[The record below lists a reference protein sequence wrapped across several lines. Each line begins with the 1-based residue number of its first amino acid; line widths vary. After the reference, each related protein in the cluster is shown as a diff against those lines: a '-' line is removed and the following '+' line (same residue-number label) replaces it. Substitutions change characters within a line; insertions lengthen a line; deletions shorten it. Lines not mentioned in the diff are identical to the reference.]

1 MEVLPVVLWKSI
13 VLGIVQGLTEFLPVS
28 SSGHLVVWSGLL
40 KADATLAFD
49 VALHFGSLIALVIFF
64 WGDIVGL
71 FHGFVATFRHSLSHD
86 EARKRNMFW
95 LIVASIIPSGV
106 IGALFSAKIE
116 QAFAKPYFVGAMFL
130 VTAGL
135 LFLQRFSSTSRTIR
149 EVGWKDAIVIGIGQ
163 VFALLPGLSRSGTT
177 MSVGVYRGFK
187 QEDAAHFSFLMAIP
201 TIAGAAVFKFKDFLK
216 AGMSSSAFI
225 DIGVGVVISALTSL
239 IAIGLLLRVARKGKM
254 QWFAVYCVAAAV
266 FTFAAHYFKLI

>member
-1 MEVLPVVLWKSI
+1 VVLWKSI

-28 SSGHLVVWSGLL
+28 SSGHLVVWSALL
-40 KADATLAFD
+40 KADSTLAFD
-49 VALHFGSLIALVIFF
+49 VALHFGSLIAPVIFF

-71 FHGFVATFRHSLSHD
+71 FQGFLATFRGSLSHD

-106 IGALFSAKIE
+106 IGALFSARIE
-116 QAFAKPYFVGAMFL
+116 KAFSSYYIVAAMFL
-130 VTAGL
+130 VTAAL

-149 EVGWKDAIVIGIGQ
+149 EIGWKDAIAMGIGQ

-177 MSVGVYRGFK
+177 MSVGVYRGLK

-201 TIAGAAVFKFKDFLK
+201 TIAGAAVFKLKDFLK
-216 AGMSSSAFI
+216 AGMSSGALTEVG
-225 DIGVGVVISALTSL
+225 IGVVVSALTSL
-239 IAIGLLLRVARKGKM
+239 VAIGLLLRVARKGKM
-254 QWFAVYCVAAAV
+254 QWFALYCVAAAV
-266 FTFAAHYFKLI
+266 FTFAAHYFGLI

>member
-1 MEVLPVVLWKSI
+1 MVLWKSI

-28 SSGHLVVWSGLL
+28 SSGHLVVWSGIL
-40 KADATLAFD
+40 KADSTLAFD

-64 WGDIVGL
+64 WGDITGL
-71 FHGFVATFRHSLSHD
+71 FRGFIATFRTSLSHD
-86 EARKRNMFW
+86 DKRKRNTFW
-95 LIVASIIPSGV
+95 LIVAAIIPSGV
-106 IGALFSAKIE
+106 IGALFSARIE
-116 QAFAKPYFVGAMFL
+116 TAFSSYYFVAAMFL
-130 VTAGL
+130 VTAAL

-149 EVGWKDAIVIGIGQ
+149 EVGWKDAIAIGIGQ

-201 TIAGAAVFKFKDFLK
+201 TIAGAAIFKLKDLLQ
-216 AGMSSSAFI
+216 AGMSSAVLA
-225 DIGVGVVISALTSL
+225 DVGVGVVVSVLTSL
-239 IAIGLLLRVARKGKM
+239 VAIGLLLKVARKGSM

-266 FTFAAHYFKLI
+266 FTFAAHYFGLI